1 MDCRMEVSSSSVYM
15 LMYTTWPR
23 VAACVCVWYYI
34 YNCQLTDAIDRCWGP
49 AGVMNPLEEKR
60 EKKKRALATW
70 RPHTWHQ
77 RPLLHCMLAT
87 HSICI
92 CISFLPRTVSFILSA
107 THARRFPGPAALLYY
122 MNMNM
127 RADSATRATKDL
139 QTHASYAYACT
150 SVRNTTWTDHIM
162 SLRVVCSHARS
173 TDRSP
178 PPPYR
183 RSSEPYPICMHVHP
197 SMCPACRLYLAL
209 CVCKRSSSQLV
220 RW

>member
-1 MDCRMEVSSSSVYM
+1 MGSGRGDESSG
-15 LMYTTWPR
+15 R
-23 VAACVCVWYYI
+23 K
-34 YNCQLTDAIDRCWGP
+34 
-49 AGVMNPLEEKR
+49 KR
-60 EKKKRALATW
+60 KKKRALATW